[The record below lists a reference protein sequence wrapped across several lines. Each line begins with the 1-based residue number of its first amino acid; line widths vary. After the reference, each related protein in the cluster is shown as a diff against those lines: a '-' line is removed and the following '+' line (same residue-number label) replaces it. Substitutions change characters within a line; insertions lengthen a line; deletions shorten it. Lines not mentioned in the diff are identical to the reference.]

1 MLIFCHAR
9 LHSFLLLQEGFFFF
23 FCINAEN
30 TAKKKRPVSLTANCL
45 RFGICILTNLGLTNH
60 HILEDQM
67 QNQTSFSRIRWIF
80 KEWPPFYTPPPTS
93 HWVSFKSK
101 CFQLSLNDLTGIIQ
115 EANHFFIRW
124 LLGQSVWWRQYSF
137 SMISSHFN
145 CDRSTH
151 IYSFFLMSA
160 QKFCSCR
167 PAGWLFASPNF
178 PLLLK
183 SHRVPSWVFTWSH
196 MTTSSMR
203 TVIPELDLYHT
214 WRKKPRWLI

>member
-145 CDRSTH
+145 CDRSTY
-151 IYSFFLMSA
+151 IFLFSYVNSKILQLQTCRLTLCESKLSFVTE
-160 QKFCSCR
+160 
-167 PAGWLFASPNF
+167 
-178 PLLLK
+178 
-183 SHRVPSWVFTWSH
+183 VPSCAIMGLH
-196 MTTSSMR
+196 MITHDN
-203 TVIPELDLYHT
+203 I
-214 WRKKPRWLI
+214 